1 MKKILLLLLTVIA
14 AGIAVFFL
22 LRSDSDEVKVKKVL
36 DRLCV
41 MGTRRE
47 GENPAAA
54 ALMINKT
61 DEIFSSEVRISGA
74 GGLFDGVKTP
84 SGIMAD
90 LARYRAVFRR
100 VTVRAQD
107 AEVSFPEK
115 DRAAVVFSGTLS
127 GDTKTGTTVSEA
139 RDVECTLLRID
150 GLWKISEL
158 TVREVLER

>member
-1 MKKILLLLLTVIA
+1 MKKILLLLSA
-14 AGIAVFFL
+14 AVAVGIAVFFFW
-22 LRSDSDEVKVKKVL
+22 RSDSDEVRVKKVL

-61 DEIFSSEVRISGA
+61 DEIFTPEVRISGA

-84 SGIMAD
+84 SAITAD

-107 AEVSFPEK
+107 AEISFPEK
-115 DRAAVVFSGTLS
+115 DRAFVVFSGTLS
-127 GDTKTGTTVSEA
+127 GDTKMGNSVSEV
-139 RDVECTLLRID
+139 RDVECTFLRIE
-150 GLWKISEL
+150 GLWKSTAL

>member
-1 MKKILLLLLTVIA
+1 MKKISILLLAVIA
-14 AGIAVFFL
+14 VGIAAFFL
-22 LRSDSDEVKVKKVL
+22 VRRDSDEVRVKKVI

-41 MGTRRE
+41 MGTKRE

-74 GGLFDGVKTP
+74 SGLFDGVKTP
-84 SGIMAD
+84 TGITAD

-107 AEVSFPEK
+107 PEISFPEK
-115 DRAAVVFSGTLS
+115 DRAFVVFSGTLS
-127 GDTKTGTTVSEA
+127 GDTKTGSSVSEV

-150 GLWKISEL
+150 GLWKIGAL